1 LTGYSSTRSES
12 AADVFPPS
20 FFDQLADRLE
30 LAVYDTNQDYRMSI
44 SDDIRAARA
53 ELAQAKAAVPGALAE
68 AKSIAGSLVAEV
80 KKLKAETA
88 EMQADLA
95 GLTNGGP
102 ALDEPTPLPPA
113 PDLVVSEPERGR
125 LP

>member
-1 LTGYSSTRSES
+1 VTQLDADHLSLLETRLIL
-12 AADVFPPS
+12 AA
-20 FFDQLADRLE
+20 
-30 LAVYDTNQDYRMSI
+30 YDINTDYRMSI

-68 AKSIAGSLVAEV
+68 AKSVAGSLVAEV

-95 GLTNGGP
+95 SLTNGGP
-102 ALDEPTPLPPA
+102 ALDEPVGPTILPPVT
-113 PDLVVSEPERGR
+113 P
-125 LP
+125 